1 MAMQPLSRV
10 EQVAIHLRTELQRGR
25 WAGHMPGVFKLESE
39 LGINHGIL
47 HRALGMLEHEGVL
60 ESQGKGRRR
69 LIVRQADKVTKLRI
83 RILLYEKS
91 DYTIHYLVELVHLLQ
106 QAGHDAGFADKVIC
120 DLRMNVNRIARF
132 VESRKADA
140 WVVAA
145 GSKEL
150 LEWFATQPKPA
161 FALFGR
167 LMHVP
172 LASTSPKRA
181 GVYVELVEKLVGLG
195 HRRIVHLSREERRK
209 PTPGFLERLF
219 LDELEKHGI
228 LTGAYNLPDWKET
241 AEGLRSL
248 LDSLFRHSPPTAMVI
263 DGAAMF
269 SATRNH
275 LARRGILAPEHV
287 SLVCCDPDPVFDWDI
302 PAVTHMTWDHQPLI
316 RRVVK
321 WADNISRGKA
331 DHRKSS
337 VPARLVLGGTIGPV
351 PKYGL
356 RKL

>member
-1 MAMQPLSRV
+1 MKPLSHV
-10 EQVAIHLRTELQRGR
+10 EQVANHLRTELQLGR
-25 WAGHMPGVFKLESE
+25 WSGHMPGVFKLESE

-47 HRALGMLEHEGVL
+47 HRALCQLEHEGIL
-60 ESQGKGRRR
+60 ENQGKGRRR
-69 LIVRQADKVTKLRI
+69 RIVMQAQEATKLRI

-91 DYTIHYLVELVHLLQ
+91 DCTIHYLVELVHLLQ
-106 QAGHDAGFADKVIC
+106 EAGHDAAFADKALC
-120 DLRMNVNRIARF
+120 DLGMNAGRIARF
-132 VESRKADA
+132 VESREADA
-140 WVVAA
+140 WVVAS
-145 GSKEL
+145 GSQDV

-167 LMHVP
+167 LVNVA

-181 GVYVELVEKLVGLG
+181 GVYVELVEQLVGLG
-195 HRRIVHLSREERRK
+195 HQRIVHLSREERRK
-209 PTPGFLERLF
+209 PTIGFLERLF

-228 LTGAYNLPDWKET
+228 LTGAYNLPDWKES
-241 AEGLRSL
+241 AEGLGDL
-248 LDSLFRHSPPTAMVI
+248 LDSLFRHSPPTAMII
-263 DGAAMF
+263 DGATVF

-287 SLVCCDPDPVFDWDI
+287 SLVSLDPDPVFDWDI

-321 WADNISRGKA
+321 WADNISRGKN

-337 VPARLVLGGTIGPV
+337 VPARLVPGGTVGPA
-351 PKYGL
+351 PEA
-356 RKL
+356 